1 MEEHHQIPI
10 WFFIGALLLLYGVL
24 ITLGG
29 LYHLVVPPGRTVQ
42 LSYLH
47 ADIWWG
53 LVLVVL
59 GGIYTFRFR
68 PSRQA

>member
-10 WFFIGALLLLYGVL
+10 WFFIGALLVLYGAL

-29 LYHLVVPPGRTVQ
+29 LYHLVVPPARTVQ
-42 LSYLH
+42 LGYLH
-47 ADIWWG
+47 ADVWWG
-53 LVLVVL
+53 LVLIVL
-59 GGIYTFRFR
+59 GAIYVFRFR